1 MSTLVK
7 FNETLPLKVVK
18 LLVKLENLSNQLNLT
33 ADIYDEDLS
42 SSVSEVDSK
51 IIDLIC
57 EAEESIDSII
67 KFVINNYDKENTN
80 D

>member
-67 KFVINNYDKENTN
+67 KFVINNYDKENIN